1 MAPRQRPGAASS
13 SSSSA
18 PLPPLSIDPSVLLSD
33 AISFSGT
40 FPITLGANTILHPRC
55 KLNSTEGPIIVGS
68 NCIVSEKTQLI
79 APDADGLVLGDYV
92 LIEVNCTI
100 HAARI
105 GEGTS
110 IEVGAKLGKGCRI
123 GNNCTLSPLSTV
135 ADGEELPDLMV
146 LYGENYR
153 RMDTSKT
160 AIARNEQIIAHID
173 CLKKLLPNKAEKY
186 NR

>member
-1 MAPRQRPGAASS
+1 MAPRQRPGASS

-18 PLPPLSIDPSVLLSD
+18 PLPPLSIDPSALLSD

-40 FPITLGANTILHPRC
+40 YPITIGANTILHPRC
-55 KLNSTEGPIIVGS
+55 KLNSADGPIIIGS
-68 NCIVSEKTQLI
+68 NCIVSEKTQLV
-79 APDADGLVLGDYV
+79 APDVDGLVVGDYV
-92 LIEVNCTI
+92 LVEVNCTI

-123 GNNCTLSPLSTV
+123 GNNCSLSPQSAALEGETLADYTV
-135 ADGEELPDLMV
+135 I
-146 LYGENYR
+146 YGENHHR
-153 RMDTSKT
+153 IDTSNT
-160 AIARNEQIIAHID
+160 AAARNEAMLAHID